1 MSLNQNALYDASSTN
16 ASNRSSKIYKDFN
29 MSFAKHPVTGD
40 IATLSDADA
49 IKRSVRNLV
58 QTNFGERPF
67 HPEIGSDVR
76 AALFEPISPIVANLL
91 TRHIEDVVNNFEPRA
106 ELSNVSCSGDID
118 NGVYNVSIEF
128 FIVNSPEPVQQVDMF
143 LERLR

>member
-1 MSLNQNALYDASSTN
+1 MAQFQYDASVTN
-16 ASNRSSKIYKDFN
+16 ESSRSSKIYKDFN
-29 MSFAKHPVTGD
+29 MSFARHPVTGD

-76 AALFEPISPIVANLL
+76 AALFEPISPIVANLI
-91 TRHIEDVVNNFEPRA
+91 TRHIEDVITNFEPRV
-106 ELSNVSCSGDID
+106 ELSNVSTAGNID
-118 NGVYNVSIEF
+118 NGVYDVSIEF
-128 FIVNSPEPVQQVDMF
+128 FIVNSPEPAQVIDMF